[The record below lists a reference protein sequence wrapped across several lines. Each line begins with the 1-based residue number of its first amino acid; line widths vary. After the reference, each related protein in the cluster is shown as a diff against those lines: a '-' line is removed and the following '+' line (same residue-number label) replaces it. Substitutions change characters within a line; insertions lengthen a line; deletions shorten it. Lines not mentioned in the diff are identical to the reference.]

1 MWSPLYFNVTYSTIT
16 EQAHNNVV
24 FHCNCGDNTDFLI

>member
-24 FHCNCGDNTDFLI
+24 FILIVETIRIS